1 MSLGFLEH
9 MRVVPDHR
17 IPGMVTYPLD
27 EVLLSTLVGVVCGA
41 DDWEGVEEV
50 ATGAL
55 DWLRGFLPFA
65 NGIPTAQTLRKVF
78 RLLDPQALQ
87 RGFAA
92 WAASLRGEERGVIAV
107 DGKTLRGSKTSPDGK
122 GALHLVSAYA
132 TEAGLVLAQQAV
144 DGKSNEITA
153 IPELLDMLNLK
164 GAIVSIDAMG
174 TQKEIAQRIV
184 DKGADYVLAL
194 KGNQTSLHE
203 DVALFFADP
212 VCAADCAVSAEIDAG
227 HGRIEERSC
236 QAAEARWLAECHP
249 DWKGLRSIAAVAA
262 RRIDKKTGRESLE
275 TRYFITS
282 LEPDPKAILAA
293 VRPMGAYG
301 CKNGLGV
308 GFEGCDEVAGL
319 EAFAAGLLVDAP
331 GGDGGDGTQTF
342 PVGVAFGE
350 PPCLG
355 GLATAFF
362 DPAVAGVDLGA
373 HRTVCGAD
381 RIGKEQRHI
390 LMQAGLVAFERE
402 DIIRAFVDDTLG
414 DLLLRPHGVDR
425 HNRALEVEHVQEFRD
440 RRDLVGLSINRLL
453 GEHQSRLCLL

>member
-1 MSLGFLEH
+1 MSLGFLDH

-17 IPGMVTYPLD
+17 IPGTYPLD
-27 EVLLSTLVGVVCGA
+27 EVLLATLVGVVCGA

-78 RLLDPQALQ
+78 RLLDTEALQ

-92 WAASLRGEERGVIAV
+92 WAASLRAEAREVIAV

-132 TEAGLVLAQQAV
+132 TEAGLVLAQRAV

-174 TQKEIAQRIV
+174 TQKEIARRIV

-203 DVALFFADP
+203 DAALFFA
-212 VCAADCAVSAEIDAG
+212 CAADCGASAETDAG

-236 QAAEARWLAECHP
+236 RAAEAKWLAQRHP
-249 DWKGLRSIAAVAA
+249 EWEGLRSVAAVTA

-275 TRYFITS
+275 TRYYITS

-293 VRPMGAYG
+293 TRAHWGVESFHWTMDVTFDEDRCRTRKDASALNFAVIRHAGYNILGADKSRG
-301 CKNGLGV
+301 SLRRKRLRACIDPAFRTKL
-308 GFEGCDEVAGL
+308 
-319 EAFAAGLLVDAP
+319 FAA
-331 GGDGGDGTQTF
+331 
-342 PVGVAFGE
+342 
-350 PPCLG
+350 
-355 GLATAFF
+355 
-362 DPAVAGVDLGA
+362 
-373 HRTVCGAD
+373 
-381 RIGKEQRHI
+381 
-390 LMQAGLVAFERE
+390 
-402 DIIRAFVDDTLG
+402 
-414 DLLLRPHGVDR
+414 
-425 HNRALEVEHVQEFRD
+425 
-440 RRDLVGLSINRLL
+440 
-453 GEHQSRLCLL
+453 

>member
-1 MSLGFLEH
+1 MSLGFLDH

-27 EVLLSTLVGVVCGA
+27 EVLLATLVGVVCGA

-78 RLLDPQALQ
+78 RLLDTEALQ

-92 WAASLRGEERGVIAV
+92 WAASLRAEAREVIAV

-132 TEAGLVLAQQAV
+132 TEAGLVLAQRAV

-153 IPELLDMLNLK
+153 IPELLGMLNLK

-174 TQKEIAQRIV
+174 TQKEIARRIV

-203 DVALFFADP
+203 DATLFFADP
-212 VCAADCAVSAEIDAG
+212 VLAASCARTQDTDAG

-236 QAAEARWLAECHP
+236 RAAEAKWLAERHP
-249 DWKGLRSIAAVAA
+249 DWKGLRSIAAVTA
-262 RRIDKKTGRESLE
+262 RRIDKKTGGESLE
-275 TRYFITS
+275 TRYYITS
-282 LEPDPKAILAA
+282 LDPDPKAILAA
-293 VRPMGAYG
+293 TRAHW
-301 CKNGLGV
+301 GV
-308 GFEGCDEVAGL
+308 ESFHWTLDVTFDEDRCRTRKDASALNFAVIRHTGYNILSADNTRGSL
-319 EAFAAGLLVDAP
+319 RRKRLRACVDPTFRTNLFAA
-331 GGDGGDGTQTF
+331 
-342 PVGVAFGE
+342 
-350 PPCLG
+350 
-355 GLATAFF
+355 
-362 DPAVAGVDLGA
+362 
-373 HRTVCGAD
+373 
-381 RIGKEQRHI
+381 
-390 LMQAGLVAFERE
+390 
-402 DIIRAFVDDTLG
+402 
-414 DLLLRPHGVDR
+414 
-425 HNRALEVEHVQEFRD
+425 
-440 RRDLVGLSINRLL
+440 
-453 GEHQSRLCLL
+453 

>member
-1 MSLGFLEH
+1 MSLGFLDH

-17 IPGMVTYPLD
+17 VPGMVIYPLD
-27 EVLLSTLVGVVCGA
+27 EVLFATLVGVVCGA

-78 RLLDPQALQ
+78 RLLDSEALQ

-92 WAASLRGEERGVIAV
+92 WAASLRVEAREVIAV

-132 TEAGLVLAQQAV
+132 TEAGLVLAQRAV

-174 TQKEIAQRIV
+174 TQKEIARRIV

-203 DVALFFADP
+203 DAALFFVDP
-212 VCAADCAVSAEIDAG
+212 ICAAACAMSAETDAG

-236 QAAEARWLAECHP
+236 RVAKADWLAERHP
-249 DWKGLRSIAAVAA
+249 DWKDLRSIAAVTA

-275 TRYFITS
+275 TRYYITS

-293 VRPMGAYG
+293 VRAHWGIENNLHWTMD
-301 CKNGLGV
+301 V
-308 GFEGCDEVAGL
+308 TFDEDRCRTTKDASSLNFAVIRHTGYNILSADKTRRSL
-319 EAFAAGLLVDAP
+319 RRKRLRACIDPAFRTNLFAA
-331 GGDGGDGTQTF
+331 
-342 PVGVAFGE
+342 
-350 PPCLG
+350 
-355 GLATAFF
+355 
-362 DPAVAGVDLGA
+362 
-373 HRTVCGAD
+373 
-381 RIGKEQRHI
+381 
-390 LMQAGLVAFERE
+390 
-402 DIIRAFVDDTLG
+402 
-414 DLLLRPHGVDR
+414 
-425 HNRALEVEHVQEFRD
+425 
-440 RRDLVGLSINRLL
+440 
-453 GEHQSRLCLL
+453 

>member
-1 MSLGFLEH
+1 

-27 EVLLSTLVGVVCGA
+27 EVLLATLVGVVCGG

-50 ATGAL
+50 AAGAL

-78 RLLDPQALQ
+78 RLLDPRALQ

-92 WAASLRGEERGVIAV
+92 WAASLRVEARGVIAV
-107 DGKTLRGSKTSPDGK
+107 DGKTLRGSKMSPDGK

-132 TEAGLVLAQQAV
+132 TEAGLVLAQPAV

-174 TQKEIAQRIV
+174 TQKEIARRIV

-203 DVALFFADP
+203 DAALFFADP
-212 VCAADCAVSAEIDAG
+212 VCAADCAVSAETDAG

-236 QAAEARWLAECHP
+236 RAAQARWLARRHP
-249 DWKGLRSIAAVAA
+249 DWKGLRSIAAVTA

-293 VRPMGAYG
+293 VRAHWRIENNLHWTMD
-301 CKNGLGV
+301 V
-308 GFEGCDEVAGL
+308 TFDEDRCRTRKDASPLNLAVIRHTGYNLLSADKTGGSL
-319 EAFAAGLLVDAP
+319 RRKRLRASIDPKFRTKLFAA
-331 GGDGGDGTQTF
+331 
-342 PVGVAFGE
+342 
-350 PPCLG
+350 
-355 GLATAFF
+355 
-362 DPAVAGVDLGA
+362 
-373 HRTVCGAD
+373 
-381 RIGKEQRHI
+381 
-390 LMQAGLVAFERE
+390 
-402 DIIRAFVDDTLG
+402 
-414 DLLLRPHGVDR
+414 
-425 HNRALEVEHVQEFRD
+425 
-440 RRDLVGLSINRLL
+440 
-453 GEHQSRLCLL
+453 

>member
-1 MSLGFLEH
+1 MSLGFLDH

-17 IPGMVTYPLD
+17 IPGMVIYPLD
-27 EVLLSTLVGVVCGA
+27 ELLFATLVGVVCGA

-78 RLLDPQALQ
+78 RLLDSEALQ

-92 WAASLRGEERGVIAV
+92 WAASLRVEAREVIAV

-132 TEAGLVLAQQAV
+132 TEAGLVLAQRAV

-174 TQKEIAQRIV
+174 TQKEIARRIV

-203 DVALFFADP
+203 DAALFFVDP
-212 VCAADCAVSAEIDAG
+212 ICAAACAMSAETDAG

-236 QAAEARWLAECHP
+236 RVAKADWLAERHP
-249 DWKGLRSIAAVAA
+249 DWKDLRSIAAVTA

-275 TRYFITS
+275 TRYYITS
-282 LEPDPKAILAA
+282 LEPERGID
-293 VRPMGAYG
+293 
-301 CKNGLGV
+301 
-308 GFEGCDEVAGL
+308 AGS
-319 EAFAAGLLVDAP
+319 EAFSA
-331 GGDGGDGTQTF
+331 
-342 PVGVAFGE
+342 
-350 PPCLG
+350 
-355 GLATAFF
+355 
-362 DPAVAGVDLGA
+362 
-373 HRTVCGAD
+373 
-381 RIGKEQRHI
+381 
-390 LMQAGLVAFERE
+390 
-402 DIIRAFVDDTLG
+402 
-414 DLLLRPHGVDR
+414 
-425 HNRALEVEHVQEFRD
+425 
-440 RRDLVGLSINRLL
+440 
-453 GEHQSRLCLL
+453 